1 MPAKIYNR
9 VLVGFNMLFDTDVGL
24 LYTIRDKYNSP
35 EIFKSDY
42 LNNVS
47 KEALLTELIN
57 MEKDDPLSI
66 ILRDD
71 VNIDKESLYSQLY
84 NEEYESILSNSVCT
98 NVTSLLQLSKSTGTV
113 DITVLC
119 KNEYEE
125 HLISSKMPG
134 YKIIRFSRAL
144 SLDMYDTLYM
154 KSIYDISKFVIVQA
168 KNIYVSN
175 HRYNFED
182 YDNFIPIGTI
192 CGDWIEMNKFSVIDL
207 YDRINYLG

>member
-1 MPAKIYNR
+1 MPAKIYNK

-24 LYTIRDKYNSP
+24 LYTIKEKYNSP

-47 KEALLTELIN
+47 KEALITELIN
-57 MEKDDPLSI
+57 MENDDPLSI

-71 VNIDKESLYSQLY
+71 VSIDKDSLYNQLY
-84 NEEYESILSNSVCT
+84 DEEYETILSHSIST
-98 NVTSLLQLSKSTGTV
+98 NVTSLLNLSASTGTV
-113 DITVLC
+113 EVTVLC

-134 YKIIRFSRAL
+134 YKILRFSRVL
-144 SLDMYDTLYM
+144 SLDNYDTLYM
-154 KSIYDISKFVIVQA
+154 KSIYDVSRFVIVQA

-182 YDNFIPIGTI
+182 YNNFIPIEII
-192 CGDWIEMNKFSVIDL
+192 CKDWIESNKFSVIDM

>member
-66 ILRDD
+66 ILRDR
-71 VNIDKESLYSQLY
+71 K
-84 NEEYESILSNSVCT
+84 SV
-98 NVTSLLQLSKSTGTV
+98 V
-113 DITVLC
+113 
-119 KNEYEE
+119 
-125 HLISSKMPG
+125 
-134 YKIIRFSRAL
+134 
-144 SLDMYDTLYM
+144 
-154 KSIYDISKFVIVQA
+154 
-168 KNIYVSN
+168 
-175 HRYNFED
+175 
-182 YDNFIPIGTI
+182 
-192 CGDWIEMNKFSVIDL
+192 
-207 YDRINYLG
+207 